1 MKRRI
6 YWNAENTAMP
16 EFDFGMIESWLE
28 DVAATHSRQC
38 GELNYIFCDDNRIL
52 EVNREF
58 LGHDYFTD
66 IITFDYSRR
75 STVSGDMYISLD
87 TVATNAEAEGE
98 PYERELRRVIVH
110 GLLHLCGINDKG
122 PGEREIM
129 ERHENDALAML
140 AAKGGEG
147 R

>member
-1 MKRRI
+1 
-6 YWNAENTAMP
+6 MP

-28 DVAATHSRQC
+28 DVAAAHSRQC

-87 TVATNAEAEGE
+87 TVATNAEAVGE